1 MNADMAQQ
9 SADHVEPIHKR
20 TLHDEVLPR
29 VRDMIIEGVL
39 EAGARINETE
49 LGLRLGVSRTPL
61 REAIKTLAGEG
72 LIELVTSKGAV
83 VRQFTRDDIVNM
95 LETIKL
101 FEMSAARA
109 ACVNA
114 TDAEIKALVKLLKAM
129 VQEYKKRNRL
139 SYYKLNHEVHSEL
152 VRLGGNP
159 VITDLHSMIQ
169 ARLKRI
175 RYLGSQEPTKW
186 AGALA
191 EHREMMKALIARN
204 GDALADVI
212 GRHMD
217 QTLLRVADTL
227 ARSQSR

>member
-1 MNADMAQQ
+1 MAQQ
-9 SADHVEPIHKR
+9 KADYVEPIHKR

-39 EAGARINETE
+39 DAGTRINETE

-83 VRQFTRDDIVNM
+83 VRRFTRNDVAHM
-95 LETIKL
+95 LESIKL
-101 FEMSAARA
+101 FEMFAAKQ
-109 ACVNA
+109 ACLNA
-114 TDAEIKALVKLLKAM
+114 TDAEIKAVVKLHKSM

-139 SYYKLNHEVHSEL
+139 SYYKLNQEIHTVL

-159 VITDLHSMIQ
+159 VIADLHGMMQS
-169 ARLKRI
+169 RLKRI
-175 RYLGSQEPTKW
+175 RYLGNHEPSKW
-186 AGALA
+186 ASAMA
-191 EHREMMKALIARN
+191 EHEEMMKALAARD
-204 GDALADVI
+204 GDALAEVM

-217 QTLLRVADTL
+217 QTLLRVSDII
-227 ARSQSR
+227 

>member
-1 MNADMAQQ
+1 MAQQ
-9 SADHVEPIHKR
+9 TTDYVEPIQKR

-39 EAGARINETE
+39 EAGTRINETE
-49 LGLRLGVSRTPL
+49 LGQRLGVSRTPL

-83 VRQFTRDDIVNM
+83 VRRFTRNDIANM

-101 FEMSAARA
+101 FEMFAARL

-114 TDAEIKALVKLLKAM
+114 TDAEIKALVKVHKSM

-139 SYYKLNHEVHSEL
+139 SYYKLNQEIHTEL

-159 VITDLHSMIQ
+159 VISDLHGMIQ

-175 RYLGSQEPTKW
+175 RYLGNQEPTKW
-186 AGALA
+186 AASLAEHEEMIKALTERDGNALA
-191 EHREMMKALIARN
+191 EVM
-204 GDALADVI
+204 

-217 QTLLRVADTL
+217 QALLRIADTL
-227 ARSQSR
+227 

>member
-1 MNADMAQQ
+1 MTQQ
-9 SADHVEPIHKR
+9 TTDHVEPIHKR

-29 VRDMIIEGVL
+29 VRDMIIEGML
-39 EAGARINETE
+39 EAGTRINETE

-83 VRQFTRDDIVNM
+83 VRRFTRNDVANM

-109 ACVNA
+109 ACANA
-114 TDAEIKALVKLLKAM
+114 TDVEIKALAKLHKTML
-129 VQEYKKRNRL
+129 QEYKKRNRL
-139 SYYKLNHEVHSEL
+139 EYYKLNQEIHSEL

-159 VITDLHSMIQ
+159 VIADLHGMIQ
-169 ARLKRI
+169 SRLKRI
-175 RYLGSQEPTKW
+175 RYLGNQEPAKW

-191 EHREMMKALIARN
+191 EHEEMMRALTKRDGN
-204 GDALADVI
+204 ALAEVM

-217 QTLLRVADTL
+217 QTLLRVKDTL
-227 ARSQSR
+227 

>member
-1 MNADMAQQ
+1 
-9 SADHVEPIHKR
+9 
-20 TLHDEVLPR
+20 
-29 VRDMIIEGVL
+29 
-39 EAGARINETE
+39 
-49 LGLRLGVSRTPL
+49 
-61 REAIKTLAGEG
+61 
-72 LIELVTSKGAV
+72 
-83 VRQFTRDDIVNM
+83 
-95 LETIKL
+95 
-101 FEMSAARA
+101 
-109 ACVNA
+109 
-114 TDAEIKALVKLLKAM
+114 
-129 VQEYKKRNRL
+129 
-139 SYYKLNHEVHSEL
+139 
-152 VRLGGNP
+152 
-159 VITDLHSMIQ
+159 MIQ

>member
-1 MNADMAQQ
+1 MARPDT
-9 SADHVEPIHKR
+9 DHIEPIHRR

-29 VRDMIIEGVL
+29 VRDMIIEGLL
-39 EAGARINETE
+39 EAGTRINETE

-83 VRQFTRDDIVNM
+83 VRRFSRDDVAHM
-95 LETIKL
+95 LESIKL
-101 FEMSAARA
+101 FEMFAAKQ
-109 ACVNA
+109 ACLHA
-114 TDAEIKALVKLLKAM
+114 TDGEIKAVAKLHKSM

-139 SYYKLNHEVHSEL
+139 DYYKLNQAIHSEL

-159 VITDLHSMIQ
+159 VIADLHGMLQ

-175 RYLGSQEPTKW
+175 RYLGNQEPEKW
-186 AGALA
+186 AGAMA
-191 EHREMMKALIARN
+191 EHEEMMKALTERD
-204 GDALADVI
+204 GEALAEVM

-217 QTLLRVADTL
+217 QTLLRVSHTL
-227 ARSQSR
+227 

>member
-1 MNADMAQQ
+1 MAQPDT
-9 SADHVEPIHKR
+9 DHIEPIHRR

-29 VRDMIIEGVL
+29 VRDMIIEGVI
-39 EAGARINETE
+39 EAGTRINETE

-83 VRQFTRDDIVNM
+83 VRRFSRDDVAHM
-95 LETIKL
+95 LESIKL
-101 FEMSAARA
+101 FETFSAKQ
-109 ACVNA
+109 ACLHA
-114 TDAEIKALVKLLKAM
+114 TDVEIKAVAKLHKSM

-139 SYYKLNHEVHSEL
+139 NYYKLNQAIHSEL

-159 VITDLHSMIQ
+159 VIADLHGMMQ

-175 RYLGSQEPTKW
+175 RYLGNQEPEKW
-186 AGALA
+186 AGAMA
-191 EHREMMKALIARN
+191 EHEEMMKALAERN
-204 GDALADVI
+204 GEALAEVM

-217 QTLLRVADTL
+217 QTLLRVSHTL
-227 ARSQSR
+227 

>member
-1 MNADMAQQ
+1 MAQQ
-9 SADHVEPIHKR
+9 NADYVEPIHKR

-39 EAGARINETE
+39 DAGTRINETE

-83 VRQFTRDDIVNM
+83 VRRFTRNDVAHM
-95 LETIKL
+95 LESLKL
-101 FEMSAARA
+101 FEMFAAKQ
-109 ACVNA
+109 ACLHA
-114 TDAEIKALVKLLKAM
+114 TDAEIRAVVKLHKSM

-139 SYYKLNHEVHSEL
+139 SYYKLNQEIHTVL

-159 VITDLHSMIQ
+159 VIADLHGMMQS
-169 ARLKRI
+169 RLKRI
-175 RYLGSQEPTKW
+175 RYLGNHETSKW
-186 AGALA
+186 ASAMA
-191 EHREMMKALIARN
+191 EHEEMMKALAARD
-204 GDALADVI
+204 GEALAEVM

-217 QTLLRVADTL
+217 QTLLRVSDII
-227 ARSQSR
+227 

>member
-1 MNADMAQQ
+1 MARP
-9 SADHVEPIHKR
+9 DPGHIEPIHRR

-39 EAGARINETE
+39 DAGTRINETE

-83 VRQFTRDDIVNM
+83 VRRFSREDVAHM
-95 LETIKL
+95 LESIKL
-101 FEMSAARA
+101 FEMFSAKQ
-109 ACVNA
+109 ACLHA
-114 TDAEIKALVKLLKAM
+114 TDSEIKAVAKLHKLM

-139 SYYKLNHEVHSEL
+139 NYYKLNQEIHSEL

-159 VITDLHSMIQ
+159 VIADLHGMMQS
-169 ARLKRI
+169 RLKRI
-175 RYLGSQEPTKW
+175 RYLGNQEPSKW
-186 AGALA
+186 AGAMA
-191 EHREMMKALIARN
+191 EHEEMMKALAARD
-204 GDALADVI
+204 GDALAEVM

-217 QTLLRVADTL
+217 QTLLRVIDTL
-227 ARSQSR
+227 

>member
-1 MNADMAQQ
+1 MAQH
-9 SADHVEPIHKR
+9 STDPIEPIHKR

-61 REAIKTLAGEG
+61 REAIKTLASEG
-72 LIELVTSKGAV
+72 LIELVRSKGAV
-83 VRQFTRDDIVNM
+83 VRRFTRADVANM

-101 FEMSAARA
+101 FEMAAAKA

-114 TDAEIKALVKLLKAM
+114 TDAEIKALVKVHKAM
-129 VQEYKKRNRL
+129 VQEYRKRDRL
-139 SYYKLNHEVHSEL
+139 SYYKLNQDIHTEL

-159 VITDLHSMIQ
+159 VIGDLHGLIQ

-175 RYLGSQEPTKW
+175 RYLGNQEPAKW
-186 AGALA
+186 AASVAEHEEMIKALTERNGSALA
-191 EHREMMKALIARN
+191 EVM
-204 GDALADVI
+204 

-217 QTLLRVADTL
+217 QALLRIKDAL
-227 ARSQSR
+227 